1 MKSGGEK
8 LRSELIRPA
17 ANGADL
23 HDRVLFMLSG
33 GVCCKF
39 KHRGTQQVTDYDKVK
54 EQRQFARRRCK
65 NSKMRGRIKLKG
77 KGLKCEQLADRR
89 ERKKMRGGDI

>member
-1 MKSGGEK
+1 MKRGGEK

-17 ANGADL
+17 ADGADL
-23 HDRVLFMLSG
+23 HDQALFMPNG
-33 GVCCKF
+33 GICCKF
-39 KHRGTQQVTDYDKVK
+39 KCKGTQQVTDYDKVK

-77 KGLKCEQLADRR
+77 KGLKCEQLADRI
-89 ERKKMRGGDI
+89 ERKKTGGEDI